1 MLRLDKTV
9 IRKTTLHAD
18 HSVQDAEDAA
28 RWRAM
33 TTEQR
38 QEVLAYLRHQARTLR
53 ALRDLGREQDHS
65 VNQKIQQ
72 I

>member
-18 HSVQDAEDAA
+18 QDVEDVENAA

-38 QEVLAYLRHQARTLR
+38 QEVLAFLRQQARFLHR
-53 ALRDLGREQDHS
+53 LSKSPSAPDAE
-65 VNQKIQQ
+65 NQ
-72 I
+72 